1 MRQLLMP
8 PPMRSIL
15 LLAAVVLSAPH
26 AGLAKPVLR
35 GSQGNYVV
43 SEFIATSTQ
52 RAWAVLTNF
61 NGQADWAPDIS
72 QTKVLKRSGT
82 NIELEQTYRAGYTFG
97 LPIKA
102 RLRIK
107 ESPSGSFSYKLIQGD
122 RLNTLQGSW
131 TIQPVAGGV
140 QLKHQMQVD
149 PQVPGPLRPFY
160 YEQQEQ
166 NLRQWMTILKRRMEA
181 N

>member
-1 MRQLLMP
+1 MSVQPVSLAFV
-8 PPMRSIL
+8 S
-15 LLAAVVLSAPH
+15 LLAVSPAV
-26 AGLAKPVLR
+26 AKPILR
-35 GSQGNYVV
+35 GGEGNYVV
-43 SEFIATSTQ
+43 TEFVATTPQ

-61 NGQADWAPDIS
+61 NSQAKWAPDIS
-72 QTKVLKRSGT
+72 QTKVLKRSGSKL
-82 NIELEQTYRAGYTFG
+82 ELQQTYRAGYTFG

-102 RLRIK
+102 RLSVQETPPK
-107 ESPSGSFSYKLIQGD
+107 SFSYKLIQGD

-131 TIQPVAGGV
+131 TVRPVAGGV
-140 QLKHQMQVD
+140 QLKHQMEVD

-166 NLRQWMTILKRRMEA
+166 NLQTWMTILKRRMEA

>member
-1 MRQLLMP
+1 MQ
-8 PPMRSIL
+8 
-15 LLAAVVLSAPH
+15 
-26 AGLAKPVLR
+26 
-35 GSQGNYVV
+35 GSQGNYMVAEFV
-43 SEFIATSTQ
+43 STTPE

-61 NGQADWAPDIS
+61 NSQAEWAPDIS
-72 QTKVLKRSGT
+72 QTKVLKRSGR
-82 NIELEQTYRAGYTFG
+82 NLVLQQTYRAGYTFG

-102 RLRIK
+102 RLSVQETPPK
-107 ESPSGSFSYKLIQGD
+107 GFSYKLIQGD

>member
-1 MRQLLMP
+1 MATSARLALG
-8 PPMRSIL
+8 
-15 LLAAVVLSAPH
+15 LAALLTSGH
-26 AGLAKPVLR
+26 ALAKPVLR

-43 SEFIATSTQ
+43 TEFVATTPQ
-52 RAWAVLTNF
+52 QAWAVLTNF
-61 NGQADWAPDIS
+61 NAQAEWAPDIS
-72 QTKVLKRSGT
+72 QTKVLKRSGSKL
-82 NIELEQTYRAGYTFG
+82 ELQQIYRAGYTFG

-102 RLRIK
+102 RLSVQ
-107 ESPSGSFSYKLIQGD
+107 ESPPKGFSYKLIQGD

-131 TIQPVAGGV
+131 SIQPVTGGV

>member
-1 MRQLLMP
+1 MATAARLALG
-8 PPMRSIL
+8 
-15 LLAAVVLSAPH
+15 LAALLTSGQAI
-26 AGLAKPVLR
+26 AKPVLR
-35 GSQGNYVV
+35 GSQGNYGVT
-43 SEFIATSTQ
+43 EFVATTPQ

-61 NGQADWAPDIS
+61 NSQAEWAPGIS
-72 QTKVLKRSGT
+72 QTKVLKRRGS
-82 NIELEQTYRAGYTFG
+82 NLELQQTYRAGYTFG

-102 RLRIK
+102 RLSVQETPPK
-107 ESPSGSFSYKLIQGD
+107 GFSYKLIQGD

-131 TIQPVAGGV
+131 TIQPVIGGV
-140 QLKHQMQVD
+140 QLKHQMRVD
-149 PQVPGPLRPFY
+149 PKVPGPLRPFY

>member
-1 MRQLLMP
+1 MATSSQLALGVAV
-8 PPMRSIL
+8 L
-15 LLAAVVLSAPH
+15 LTSGQAI
-26 AGLAKPVLR
+26 AKPILR
-35 GSQGNYVV
+35 GSQGDYVV
-43 SEFIATSTQ
+43 TEFVGTTPQ

-61 NGQADWAPDIS
+61 NSQAEWAPDIS

-82 NIELEQTYRAGYTFG
+82 NFELQQTYRAGYTFG

-102 RLRIK
+102 RLSVQETPPK
-107 ESPSGSFSYKLIQGD
+107 GFSYRLIQGD

-131 TIQPVAGGV
+131 SIQPVAGGV

>member
-1 MRQLLMP
+1 MATSSQLALGVAV
-8 PPMRSIL
+8 L
-15 LLAAVVLSAPH
+15 LTSGQAI
-26 AGLAKPVLR
+26 AKPILR

-43 SEFIATSTQ
+43 TEFVATTPQ
-52 RAWAVLTNF
+52 RAWSVLTNF
-61 NGQADWAPDIS
+61 NSQAEWAPDIS
-72 QTKVLKRSGT
+72 QTKVLKRSGS
-82 NIELEQTYRAGYTFG
+82 NLELQQTYRAGYTFG
-97 LPIKA
+97 LPIQA
-102 RLRIK
+102 RLSVQETQAR
-107 ESPSGSFSYKLIQGD
+107 GFSYKLIQGD

>member
-1 MRQLLMP
+1 MSVQPVSLAFV
-8 PPMRSIL
+8 S
-15 LLAAVVLSAPH
+15 LLAVSPAV
-26 AGLAKPVLR
+26 AKPILR
-35 GSQGNYVV
+35 GGEGNYVV
-43 SEFIATSTQ
+43 TEFVATTPQ

-61 NGQADWAPDIS
+61 NSQAKWAPDIS
-72 QTKVLKRSGT
+72 QTKVLKRSGSKL
-82 NIELEQTYRAGYTFG
+82 ELQQTYRAGYTFG

-102 RLRIK
+102 RLSVQETPPK
-107 ESPSGSFSYKLIQGD
+107 SFSYKLIQGD

-131 TIQPVAGGV
+131 AVRPVTGGV
-140 QLKHQMQVD
+140 QLKHQMEVD

-166 NLRQWMTILKRRMEA
+166 NLQTWMTILKRRMEA

>member
-1 MRQLLMP
+1 MATAARLALG
-8 PPMRSIL
+8 
-15 LLAAVVLSAPH
+15 LAALLTSGH
-26 AGLAKPVLR
+26 ALAKPVLR

-43 SEFIATSTQ
+43 TEFVAASPQ

-61 NGQADWAPDIS
+61 NSQAEWAPDIS
-72 QTKVLKRSGT
+72 QTTVLKRSGSQL
-82 NIELEQTYRAGYTFG
+82 ELQQTYRAGYTFG

-102 RLRIK
+102 RLRVQETPPK
-107 ESPSGSFSYKLIQGD
+107 GFSYKLIQGD
-122 RLNTLQGSW
+122 RMNTLQGSW
-131 TIQPVAGGV
+131 SIQPVAGGV
-140 QLKHQMQVD
+140 QLRHQMQVD

>member
-1 MRQLLMP
+1 MATSTRLVLGVAVLLT
-8 PPMRSIL
+8 SGQAI
-15 LLAAVVLSAPH
+15 
-26 AGLAKPVLR
+26 AKPILR

-43 SEFIATSTQ
+43 TEFVATTPQ

-61 NGQADWAPDIS
+61 NGQAEWAPDIS
-72 QTKVLKRSGT
+72 QTKVLKRSGS
-82 NIELEQTYRAGYTFG
+82 NLELEQTYRAGYTFG

-102 RLRIK
+102 RLSVH
-107 ESPSGSFSYKLIQGD
+107 ESPPKGFSYKLIQGD
-122 RLNTLQGSW
+122 RLNTLQGNWS
-131 TIQPVAGGV
+131 IQPVTGGV

>member
-1 MRQLLMP
+1 MAISAR
-8 PPMRSIL
+8 
-15 LLAAVVLSAPH
+15 LAL
-26 AGLAKPVLR
+26 GLTALWVGSQAIAKPILR
-35 GSQGNYVV
+35 GSQGHYVV
-43 SEFIATSTQ
+43 TEFVAATPQ

-61 NGQADWAPDIS
+61 NSQAEWAPDIT
-72 QTKVLKRSGT
+72 QTKELKRSG
-82 NIELEQTYRAGYTFG
+82 NNLELQQTYRAGYTFG

-102 RLRIK
+102 NLSVQETPPK
-107 ESPSGSFSYKLIQGD
+107 GFTYKLIQGD

-131 TIQPVAGGV
+131 TIQAVAGGA

>member
-1 MRQLLMP
+1 MTPVSLALA
-8 PPMRSIL
+8 S
-15 LLAAVVLSAPH
+15 LLAVSPAV
-26 AGLAKPVLR
+26 AKPILR
-35 GSQGNYVV
+35 GSQGDYVV
-43 SEFIATSTQ
+43 TEFVATTPQ
-52 RAWAVLTNF
+52 RAWSVLTNF
-61 NGQADWAPDIS
+61 NIQAEWAPDIS
-72 QTKVLKRSGT
+72 QTKVIKRSGS
-82 NIELEQTYRAGYTFG
+82 NLELQQTYRAGYTFG

-102 RLRIK
+102 RLSVQETPPK
-107 ESPSGSFSYKLIQGD
+107 GFSYKLIQGD

-131 TIQPVAGGV
+131 TIHSVAGGV

>member
-1 MRQLLMP
+1 MSVQPVSLAFV
-8 PPMRSIL
+8 S
-15 LLAAVVLSAPH
+15 LLAVSPAV
-26 AGLAKPVLR
+26 AKPILR
-35 GSQGNYVV
+35 GGEGNYVV
-43 SEFIATSTQ
+43 TEFVATTPQ

-61 NGQADWAPDIS
+61 NSQAKWAPDIS
-72 QTKVLKRSGT
+72 ETKVLKRSGSKL
-82 NIELEQTYRAGYTFG
+82 ELQQTYRAGYTFG

-102 RLRIK
+102 RLSVQETPPK
-107 ESPSGSFSYKLIQGD
+107 SFSYKLIQGD

-131 TIQPVAGGV
+131 TVRPVAGGV
-140 QLKHQMQVD
+140 QLKHQMEVD

-166 NLRQWMTILKRRMEA
+166 NLQTWMTILKRRMEA

>member
-1 MRQLLMP
+1 MRVQLISLALI
-8 PPMRSIL
+8 S
-15 LLAAVVLSAPH
+15 LLAESPAV
-26 AGLAKPVLR
+26 AKPILR

-43 SEFIATSTQ
+43 TEFVTTTPQ

-61 NGQADWAPDIS
+61 NSQSEWAPDIS
-72 QTKVLKRSGT
+72 QTNVVKRSGS
-82 NIELEQTYRAGYTFG
+82 NLELQQTYRAGYTFG

-102 RLRIK
+102 RLSVHENPPK
-107 ESPSGSFSYKLIQGD
+107 GFSYKLIQGD
-122 RLNTLQGSW
+122 RLNTLQGNW

-140 QLKHQMQVD
+140 QLKHTMKVA
-149 PQVPGPLRPFY
+149 PQVPSPLRPFY
-160 YEQQEQ
+160 FEQQEQ

>member
-1 MRQLLMP
+1 MATSSQLALGVAV
-8 PPMRSIL
+8 
-15 LLAAVVLSAPH
+15 LLASGQAI
-26 AGLAKPVLR
+26 AKPILR

-43 SEFIATSTQ
+43 TEFVATTPQ

-61 NGQADWAPDIS
+61 NSQAEWAPDIS
-72 QTKVLKRSGT
+72 QTKVLKRSGS
-82 NIELEQTYRAGYTFG
+82 NLELQQTYRAGYTFG

-102 RLRIK
+102 RLSVQETPPK
-107 ESPSGSFSYKLIQGD
+107 GFSYKLIQGD

-131 TIQPVAGGV
+131 TIQHVAGGV

>member
-1 MRQLLMP
+1 MRVTPVSLALA
-8 PPMRSIL
+8 S
-15 LLAAVVLSAPH
+15 LLAVSPAV
-26 AGLAKPVLR
+26 AKPILR
-35 GSQGNYVV
+35 GSQGDYVV
-43 SEFIATSTQ
+43 TEFVATTPQ

-61 NGQADWAPDIS
+61 NSQAEWAPDIS
-72 QTKVLKRSGT
+72 QTKVLKRSGI
-82 NIELEQTYRAGYTFG
+82 NLELQQTYRAGYTFG

-102 RLRIK
+102 RLSVQETPPK
-107 ESPSGSFSYKLIQGD
+107 SFSYKLIQGD

-131 TIQPVAGGV
+131 TIHSVAGGV

>member
-1 MRQLLMP
+1 MRVQPVSLALI
-8 PPMRSIL
+8 S
-15 LLAAVVLSAPH
+15 LLAVSPAV
-26 AGLAKPVLR
+26 GKPILQ
-35 GSQGNYVV
+35 GKQGNYVV
-43 SEFIATSTQ
+43 TEFVTTTQQ

-61 NGQADWAPDIS
+61 NSQAEWAPDIS
-72 QTKVLKRSGT
+72 QTKLLKRSG
-82 NIELEQTYRAGYTFG
+82 NKLELQQTYRAGYTFG

-102 RLRIK
+102 RLSVQETPPK
-107 ESPSGSFSYKLIQGD
+107 GFSYKLIQGD

>member
-1 MRQLLMP
+1 MATSTELALGVAVLLT
-8 PPMRSIL
+8 SGQAI
-15 LLAAVVLSAPH
+15 
-26 AGLAKPVLR
+26 AKPILR
-35 GSQGNYVV
+35 GSQGDYVV
-43 SEFIATSTQ
+43 TEFVATTQQ

-61 NGQADWAPDIS
+61 NSQAEWAPDIS
-72 QTKVLKRSGT
+72 QTKVLKRSGS
-82 NIELEQTYRAGYTFG
+82 NLELQQTYRAGYTFG
-97 LPIKA
+97 LAIKA
-102 RLRIK
+102 RLSVEETPPK
-107 ESPSGSFSYKLIQGD
+107 GFSYKLIQGD

-140 QLKHQMQVD
+140 QLNHKMKVN

-181 N
+181 K

>member
-1 MRQLLMP
+1 MATSSQLALGVAV
-8 PPMRSIL
+8 
-15 LLAAVVLSAPH
+15 LLASGQAI
-26 AGLAKPVLR
+26 AKPILR

-43 SEFIATSTQ
+43 TEFVATTPQ

-61 NGQADWAPDIS
+61 NSQAEWAPDIS
-72 QTKVLKRSGT
+72 QTKVLKRSGS
-82 NIELEQTYRAGYTFG
+82 NLELQQTYRAGYTFG
-97 LPIKA
+97 LPIRA
-102 RLRIK
+102 RLSVQETPPK
-107 ESPSGSFSYKLIQGD
+107 GFSYKLIQGD
-122 RLNTLQGSW
+122 RLNTLQGNWS
-131 TIQPVAGGV
+131 IQPVTGGV

>member
-1 MRQLLMP
+1 MATAARLALV
-8 PPMRSIL
+8 
-15 LLAAVVLSAPH
+15 LAALLTSGQAI
-26 AGLAKPVLR
+26 AKPVLR

-43 SEFIATSTQ
+43 TEFVATTPQ

-61 NGQADWAPDIS
+61 NSQAEWAPDIS
-72 QTKVLKRSGT
+72 QTKVLKRSGS
-82 NIELEQTYRAGYTFG
+82 NLELQQTYRAGYTFG

-102 RLRIK
+102 RLSVQETPPK
-107 ESPSGSFSYKLIQGD
+107 GFSYKLIQGD

-131 TIQPVAGGV
+131 SIQPVAGGV
-140 QLKHQMQVD
+140 QLKHQMQVN

>member
-1 MRQLLMP
+1 MSVQPVKLVL
-8 PPMRSIL
+8 IT
-15 LLAAVVLSAPH
+15 LLAISPAV
-26 AGLAKPVLR
+26 AKPILR

-43 SEFIATSTQ
+43 TEFVTTTPQ
-52 RAWAVLTNF
+52 LAWAVLTNF
-61 NGQADWAPDIS
+61 NSQAEWAPDIS
-72 QTKVLKRSGT
+72 QTKVFKRGG
-82 NIELEQTYRAGYTFG
+82 NNLELQQTYRAGYTFG

-102 RLRIK
+102 RLNVQ
-107 ESPSGSFSYKLIQGD
+107 ESPPKGFSYKLIQGD

-160 YEQQEQ
+160 YEQQER

>member
-1 MRQLLMP
+1 MSVRPVSLALI
-8 PPMRSIL
+8 S
-15 LLAAVVLSAPH
+15 LLAVSPVI
-26 AGLAKPVLR
+26 AKPILR

-43 SEFIATSTQ
+43 TEFVSTTPE

-61 NGQADWAPDIS
+61 NSQAEWAPDIS
-72 QTKVLKRSGT
+72 QTKVLKRNGSKL
-82 NIELEQTYRAGYTFG
+82 ELQQTYRAGYTFG

-102 RLRIK
+102 RLSVQETPPK
-107 ESPSGSFSYKLIQGD
+107 GFSYKLIQGD

-131 TIQPVAGGV
+131 TIHPVAGGV
-140 QLKHQMQVD
+140 QLKHRMQVD

-166 NLRQWMTILKRRMEA
+166 NLRQWMTILKRRVEA

>member
-1 MRQLLMP
+1 MNVQPVSLALI
-8 PPMRSIL
+8 S
-15 LLAAVVLSAPH
+15 LLAVSPVV
-26 AGLAKPVLR
+26 AKPILS

-43 SEFIATSTQ
+43 TEFVATTPQ

-61 NGQADWAPDIS
+61 DSQAEWAPDIS
-72 QTKVLKRSGT
+72 QTKVLKRSGS
-82 NIELEQTYRAGYTFG
+82 NLQLQQTYRSGYTFG

-102 RLRIK
+102 RLSVQ
-107 ESPSGSFSYKLIQGD
+107 ETHPTGFSYKLIQGD
-122 RLNTLQGSW
+122 RLNTLQGRW
-131 TIQPVAGGV
+131 WIQPVAGGV
-140 QLKHQMQVD
+140 ELKHQMQVD